1 MRIPLIISSSMHVAV
16 VAAAFIVLPEAKK
29 FEVAKSEA
37 IQAET
42 ISEQQFAKLTE
53 KPDEKKQEEKPKP
66 KPEPEKKVEPKK
78 KEVKKAPPP
87 PPPPP
92 EPEVE
97 APPEPKP
104 PEPKPPEPA
113 PPEPKV
119 EAPPLPKPPEPEKKK
134 AEVKLVPKSV
144 PVPRVRPKFAE
155 EKPKKKRKFN
165 PQKMAALL
173 DKLPEDKAEE
183 SSPQFS
189 GRNATVSASD
199 KDLMR
204 RRIGQ
209 CWSPPTG
216 VKDAEKLLVKVR
228 IRLKRDGTLS
238 RPPQIMSSVSQAA
251 ADSAVRAIRR
261 CVPYDMFPPKKYNT
275 WREIVLNF
283 DPGQMF
289 GG

>member
-1 MRIPLIISSSMHVAV
+1 MRISLIISSFLHVAV
-16 VAAAFIVLPEAKK
+16 VAAAFFVLPETEK
-29 FEVAKSEA
+29 FEVKKSEA

-42 ISEQQFAKLTE
+42 ISESQFAKLTE
-53 KPDEKKQEEKPKP
+53 KPDEKKPEKKPKQ
-66 KPEPEKKVEPKK
+66 KPEPEKKIEPKK

-92 EPEVE
+92 PEPE

-104 PEPKPPEPA
+104 PEQKPPEPA

-119 EAPPLPKPPEPEKKK
+119 EAPPLPKPSEPKKEPEKKK
-134 AEVKLVPKSV
+134 AEVKPVPKTV
-144 PVPRVRPKFAE
+144 PIPRVRPKFA
-155 EKPKKKRKFN
+155 KKKRKFN
-165 PQKMAALL
+165 PQKLSALL

-189 GRNATVSASD
+189 GRSATISASD

-204 RRIGQ
+204 RRIGE

-216 VKDAEKLLVKVR
+216 LKDAEKLLVKVK

-238 RPPQIMSSVSQAA
+238 RPPQIMSSISQAA

-261 CVPYDMFPPKKYNT
+261 CVPYDMFPSKKYNT

-283 DPGQMF
+283 DPSQMF